1 MTRKNFEIP
10 ALYSKNFEI
19 SSMDFLVGNF
29 NKNNVLIYNLG
40 MYIVCIFFYKPTLSW
55 LWPHIISDQSFHAN
69 LFYKISAKTILS
81 KISKR

>member
-40 MYIVCIFFYKPTLSW
+40 MYIVCIFF
-55 LWPHIISDQSFHAN
+55 IN
-69 LFYKISAKTILS
+69 LP
-81 KISKR
+81 

>member
-10 ALYSKNFEI
+10 ALYLKNFEI

-40 MYIVCIFFYKPTLSW
+40 IRYS
-55 LWPHIISDQSFHAN
+55 HIADKK
-69 LFYKISAKTILS
+69 YWKISWVVEVITSENIEFITS
-81 KISKR
+81 GQYF